1 MIDPVAQSCLYSMYL
16 EDVTIVPTIFLS
28 LIESHMEKSTNT
40 TDTNNKKDGPSN
52 ETEMV
57 ILFQ

>member
-16 EDVTIVPTIFLS
+16 EDVTIVPTIILS

-40 TDTNNKKDGPSN
+40 TDTNNKKDGPSSN
-52 ETEMV
+52 ETEM
-57 ILFQ
+57 